1 MKKRKL
7 LFCALLIALLFVGYA
22 AATGGDSG
30 DPLISLSYLQNVFAP
45 SALRTAEQR
54 LDDSD
59 RRITDA
65 VLAPAGGSSAPVQ
78 GSAWAQRRYKQGD
91 VITGY
96 TGMQL
101 LPLAGEVSVQYAAG
115 CAVDAT
121 DGVELASGKT
131 LRCNHRCLVAEDS
144 TVQFTVVSKT
154 AVIAAGGAY
163 RLTSSSAPDCNA
175 MASALKALSLFR
187 GTGVGIGEGFEL
199 EKAPTRAEALVMLIR
214 LLGEENAALA
224 CTAPQPFGDVPDW
237 AARYVAY
244 AFEQG
249 YSNGV
254 GGGQFGT
261 TMAASATMY
270 VEFIL
275 RALGY
280 SSTAQTD
287 ISDALSRARAAGIL
301 TDGEQAYLQ
310 RTAFL
315 RADVVYLSYYA
326 LESPLSD
333 ADRTLQQ
340 KLSSAGVF
348 TAEAYR
354 AARTL
359 VTSARIA

>member
-65 VLAPAGGSSAPVQ
+65 VLAPAGGSSAPAQ

-154 AVIAAGGAY
+154 AVIAADGAY

-244 AFEQG
+244 AFERG

-354 AARTL
+354 AARAL